1 MCVQQPAEFSY
12 TLCEMQFCVKGTSLI
27 LYGPCVI
34 GEQVTESAE
43 RRDTINF
50 QYSALK
56 VCCWLTD
63 CKSVSAQPDGNL
75 DGSIRLI
82 ESQPLLALSRA
93 RAVPGAAPCHT
104 PAAIIGLNYSTSQ
117 HTRAAPPR
125 RGCGSRD
132 GDSPRAQRDIY
143 CHRPPLHSSER
154 SSALTHSHS
163 TPFLNSRLS
172 GAAVASRRALI
183 NFKNRRPPPRSL
195 N

>member
-1 MCVQQPAEFSY
+1 VAESSEAVCLQQPAEFSY
-12 TLCEMQFCVKGTSLI
+12 TLCEMQFCVTGTSLI

-56 VCCWLTD
+56 VCCRLTD

-93 RAVPGAAPCHT
+93 RAVPGAAPCH
-104 PAAIIGLNYSTSQ
+104 AIHQQQLLL
-117 HTRAAPPR
+117 A
-125 RGCGSRD
+125 
-132 GDSPRAQRDIY
+132 
-143 CHRPPLHSSER
+143 
-154 SSALTHSHS
+154 
-163 TPFLNSRLS
+163 
-172 GAAVASRRALI
+172 
-183 NFKNRRPPPRSL
+183 
-195 N
+195 